1 MVKEI
6 YEAMKARISIAPE
19 EAVKVYY
26 EDYPETPK
34 DVTVYRFDLT
44 GIDEDCP
51 GIIHAMHTKNLWNVA
66 QRFYSFLYIFDDV
79 DAILLRGRHV
89 SCK

>member
-6 YEAMKARISIAPE
+6 YEALKARISIAPE

-51 GIIHAMHTKNLWNVA
+51 ALIHAMRTKNLWNVA
-66 QRFYSFLYIFDDV
+66 QRFYSFLYVFDDV
-79 DAILLRGRHV
+79 DANLLRGRHV